1 MKFLI
6 VGLGSIG
13 RRHLRNLIA
22 LGEHDIILFRTNH
35 STLDLEE
42 FSSIPVFHDL
52 DAALGEGPDGVVIS
66 NPTALHL
73 DAAIPAAKAGCAI
86 LMEKP
91 VSHNFERIEEL
102 KSSLKRGEGNL
113 LMGFQFRF
121 HPTLRKVAE
130 WVQQG
135 EIGRPLSFICQW
147 GEYLPGWHPWEDYR
161 QSYAART
168 DLGGGVLRTL
178 CHPLDYLGWIFGDAT
193 LRWGFTSKVSD
204 LEIDVED
211 LAKAT
216 LHYPGGV
223 EGSLTLD
230 YFRQPPLH
238 MLEITGSNGLIE
250 WKNNTGAARIYR
262 TATGD
267 WETALPPEGFDRNDL
282 FLEEMRHFIRMT
294 RGEQAPLCTLEDGLR
309 TQRLVQEIYDFSAE
323 QNNR

>member
-22 LGEHDIILFRTNH
+22 LGERDIILFRTNH

-42 FSSIPVFHDL
+42 FSSIPVFHNL
-52 DAALGEGPDGVVIS
+52 EAALGEGPDGVVIS

-73 DAAIPAAKAGCAI
+73 DAAIPAARAGCAI

-91 VSHNFERIEEL
+91 ISQNLARIEEL

-135 EIGRPLSFICQW
+135 EIGRPLSFNCQW

-161 QSYAART
+161 QSYAARA

-193 LRWGFTSKVSD
+193 LRWGFTGKVSD

-211 LAKAT
+211 LVKAS

-223 EGSLTLD
+223 EGSLMLD

-238 MLEITGSNGLIE
+238 KLEITGSNGLIE

-262 TATGD
+262 TTIGD

-282 FLEEMRHFIRMT
+282 FLEEMRHFIRMK
-294 RGEQAPLCTLEDGLR
+294 RGEEAPLCNLEDGLR
-309 TQRLVQEIYDFSAE
+309 TQRLVQEIYDFSAK
-323 QNNR
+323 QNNK